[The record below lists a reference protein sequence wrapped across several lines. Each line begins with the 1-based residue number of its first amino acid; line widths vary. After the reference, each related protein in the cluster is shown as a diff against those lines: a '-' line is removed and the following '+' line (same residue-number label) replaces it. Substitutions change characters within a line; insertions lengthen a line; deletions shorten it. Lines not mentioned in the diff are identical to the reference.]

1 MWCTARFWN
10 NLLQARSNDFN
21 KKYFY
26 CLIKVLLGKKHEFCH
41 YNKVLK
47 IICITTETIEL
58 CGFFFL
64 IRFFYFNFFTGAIVV
79 MIIIIIY
86 DTILCDK
93 VCQ

>member
-47 IICITTETIEL
+47 IIFVTTETQQFSVISWWSVLFVE
-58 CGFFFL
+58 G
-64 IRFFYFNFFTGAIVV
+64 TGENH
-79 MIIIIIY
+79 
-86 DTILCDK
+86 
-93 VCQ
+93 

>member
-26 CLIKVLLGKKHEFCH
+26 CLMKVLLGKRHEFCH

-47 IICITTETIEL
+47 IIFITTKTIEL
-58 CGFFFL
+58 HVYGFFF
-64 IRFFYFNFFTGAIVV
+64 
-79 MIIIIIY
+79 
-86 DTILCDK
+86 
-93 VCQ
+93 